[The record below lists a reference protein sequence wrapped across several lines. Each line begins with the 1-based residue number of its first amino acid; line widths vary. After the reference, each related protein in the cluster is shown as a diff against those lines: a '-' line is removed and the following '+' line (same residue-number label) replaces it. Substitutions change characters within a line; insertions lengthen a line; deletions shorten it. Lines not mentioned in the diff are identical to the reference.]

1 MSVEPHELFEVHH
14 DATLIV
20 NFIIKKA
27 DGSVEDITAWTGDKI
42 QFSLAELRAGPKV
55 VNLTIGAGIEIVNGA
70 AGMGRVVMTDAYQ
83 DDLTARLY
91 WDELLADGTEGKSV
105 QSWGRTLIMPSQNAV
120 TA

>member
-1 MSVEPHELFEVHH
+1 MSVPMHDLFEVHL

-27 DGSVEDITAWTGDKI
+27 DGTVEDISAWTGDKI
-42 QFSLAELRAGPKV
+42 KFSLAEQRGGPKV

-83 DDLTARLY
+83 DDLEPRTY
-91 WDELLADGTEGKSV
+91 WDELWVDGTEGPSV
-105 QSWGRTLIMPSQNAV
+105 QSWGRTLVHRSQNAV
-120 TA
+120 TS